1 MDFGGLVKDP
11 GEAVEHSAG
20 AAEDWGAQSGVTLVE
35 PCGQA
40 DAAGDGIEFGDGET
54 VIGQEEV
61 GADDAGPIVFESRVA
76 LEIDQGLGFALVEP
90 TGDPRGLFSFEAV
103 SVEEV
108 HRAVELEQHPAQLLE
123 LTDEFRAER
132 EGVWCDAPGV
142 VEEEPAG
149 GQLIEDR
156 LGLGTGRGG

>member
-1 MDFGGLVKDP
+1 MDSWCLVKDP

-20 AAEDWGAQSGVTLVE
+20 TAEDWGAESGVTVVE
-35 PCGQA
+35 PRGQA
-40 DAAGDGIEFGDGET
+40 NAARDGIEFGDGESMFS
-54 VIGQEEV
+54 QEEV
-61 GADDAGPIVFESRVA
+61 GADDAGPIVFESWVA
-76 LEIDQGLGFALVEP
+76 LEIDQGLGFTLVEP
-90 TGDPRGLFSFEAV
+90 TGDPLGLFSFEAV
-103 SVEEV
+103 PVEEV
-108 HRAVELEQHPAQLLE
+108 HRAVELEQHSAQLFE

-149 GQLIEDR
+149 GQLISDR